1 MTVAV
6 AEGRISECTAEIS
19 GGLQRGSIRQ
29 PAIIST
35 SGHLRPL
42 SKLEASDRAPPRYNR
57 AEARNYRTGDP
68 LKDGGAHLL
77 LAGLGGVAN
86 ALCCIRGF
94 YLQRL
99 FSTFPNGWPGIGI
112 LLQRVLTA
120 TTLFCYGS
128 AHLRHAS
135 QFASIVPQVPHMFAA
150 VAGILLLVGLWT
162 PIAGT
167 IITIAEL

>member
-1 MTVAV
+1 MEVRTSFWRFWHVLRMPYA
-6 AEGRISECTAEIS
+6 GS
-19 GGLQRGSIRQ
+19 GS
-29 PAIIST
+29 
-35 SGHLRPL
+35 
-42 SKLEASDRAPPRYNR
+42 
-57 AEARNYRTGDP
+57 
-68 LKDGGAHLL
+68 
-77 LAGLGGVAN
+77 
-86 ALCCIRGF
+86 F
-94 YLQRL
+94 LQRL

-167 IITIAEL
+167 TITIAEL